1 MTADRTVVPLGT
13 ARTAERRD
21 LSYAAPVAAR
31 AQVAVEAEANRR
43 EVLTTVGI
51 TAFVWLVFSSAWPLL
66 PLRWL
71 VTLVHEAGHALVATL
86 VGGSVASVTINEHGG
101 GLTYWSY
108 AGEISTLR
116 LVLVASA
123 GYVGT
128 AVVGGVML
136 ELATRVRRGRVAV
149 LVLAGLVAAI
159 GLAWVPWNTA
169 PGELAAQTTGSSSGD
184 GRFTTIFCVVAVAV
198 LLVLA
203 AVRWD
208 RLRRTAVLAFAT
220 ILCFA
225 SIDDLRTV
233 IDISSRGGHSDA
245 AIAADVTPLSS
256 WMWSAI
262 WLLIGAVACALGLWA
277 ALSNDADT
285 GTPQPS

>member
-1 MTADRTVVPLGT
+1 MLR
-13 ARTAERRD
+13 
-21 LSYAAPVAAR
+21 SVAA
-31 AQVAVEAEANRR
+31 AQAGVETEADRR
-43 EVLTTVGI
+43 EVLTTVGVA
-51 TAFVWLVFSSAWPLL
+51 AFVWLVFSSAWPLL

-86 VGGSVASVTINEHGG
+86 VGGHVASVTMNEHGG

-108 AGEISTLR
+108 EGEVPTLR
-116 LVLVASA
+116 LILVASA

-128 AVVGGVML
+128 AVVGGVLL
-136 ELATRVRRGRVAV
+136 ELATQVRRGRVAV
-149 LVLAGLVAAI
+149 LVLAALIAAI

-169 PGELAAQTTGSSSGD
+169 PDGLAAQVSGSSSGD
-184 GRFTTIFCVVAVAV
+184 GRFTTFFCVAAVAV

-208 RLRRTAVLAFAT
+208 RLRRTVVLAMAT

-233 IDISSRGGHSDA
+233 LDISSRGGHSDA
-245 AIAADVTPLSS
+245 AIAAEATPLSS

-262 WLLIGAVACALGLWA
+262 WLLLGAIACGLGLWA
-277 ALSNDADT
+277 ALGNDDAAAKSRPGSST
-285 GTPQPS
+285 A